1 MSVPTVRLAE
11 VTTKIGSG
19 ITPRGGSAVYKAT
32 GRPFMRSQNVG
43 WGDLRLE
50 DMAYIDEATHSS
62 FPATEV
68 RTGDV
73 LLNITGASIGR
84 SAVATPALD
93 GGNVNQHVCEIRL
106 KPERMDPRFVN
117 AFLLSRS
124 GQSQIDMFQA
134 GGNRQG
140 LNFQQVGSIQ
150 VPDLP
155 IEQQRA
161 IGVASQSA
169 DDLIVTL
176 ERLIAKKQAMKQG
189 MMQQLLTGRTRLRG
203 FTASWDEQPLGEV
216 ARIKTGSRNNQD
228 KKAGGRYPFFVRSAT
243 VERIDSYSYD
253 CEAILVPGEGGIGSI
268 FHYVHGRFEVHQRV
282 YKISDFAAGVNG
294 RFVYYFMRQYFGYH
308 AMENSVKA
316 TVDSL
321 RLPTF
326 KNFGLRLPTRDEQ
339 DALVRVM
346 DDAESEVA
354 ILENRLTKA
363 RTIKTGMMQQ
373 LLTGR
378 TRLPVEATS

>member
-1 MSVPTVRLAE
+1 
-11 VTTKIGSG
+11 
-19 ITPRGGSAVYKAT
+19 
-32 GRPFMRSQNVG
+32 MRSQNVG
-43 WGDLRLE
+43 WGDLRLD
-50 DMAYIDEATHSS
+50 DMAYIDDATHLS

-106 KPERMDPRFVN
+106 KSDRMDPRFVN

-161 IGVASQSA
+161 IGAASQNA
-169 DDLIVTL
+169 DDLIATL
-176 ERLIAKKQAMKQG
+176 ERLIAKKQAIKQG
-189 MMQQLLTGRTRLRG
+189 MMQQLLTGRTRLPGFAGEWSELTLGDVAQFSKGMGLPKSAIVPGGHLPCVHYGELFTHYGSEIGSVTSRTNDLSLRVRSVGNDVLMPTSDVTPRG
-203 FTASWDEQPLGEV
+203 LAKASAIGLDGVVLGGDILVIRPNRQQVFGPFLAHAIRHDANQVLQLVRGSTVYHLYASDMKTFRLALPNVDEQRQISEV
-216 ARIKTGSRNNQD
+216 
-228 KKAGGRYPFFVRSAT
+228 
-243 VERIDSYSYD
+243 
-253 CEAILVPGEGGIGSI
+253 
-268 FHYVHGRFEVHQRV
+268 
-282 YKISDFAAGVNG
+282 
-294 RFVYYFMRQYFGYH
+294 
-308 AMENSVKA
+308 
-316 TVDSL
+316 L
-321 RLPTF
+321 RDAEHEIE
-326 KNFGLRLPTRDEQ
+326 GLR
-339 DALVRVM
+339 
-346 DDAESEVA
+346 
-354 ILENRLTKA
+354 NRLMKA
-363 RTIKTGMMQQ
+363 NAVKSGMMQQ

-378 TRLPVEATS
+378 TRLPSEVRS